1 MFTLLQ
7 NDAPPSRAEPKA
19 RIPGIPVR
27 GQSPGHDCSAELDS
41 IVSLRLRFSE
51 QNQQLSTNNHQP
63 TLRLR
68 RPTNT
73 TTPAVSKTASPH
85 HNPRLRRRPKTVGT
99 TTDRHS
105 QSTTCAIN
113 PPSITRAET
122 SKSNYDTKQ
131 VFYYGFRYYDAETG
145 RWPSRDPIEETG
157 GLNLYGFVKNDP
169 VNAWDVLGMFWNR
182 KLGAK
187 IRGTMQWRVTRYAST
202 VLRWTLSGNDLYE
215 YDDDLDEMSPYLD
228 GQILNAI
235 SKYSETNNLNGW
247 IDIDNLG
254 LRAHRRTGGNFRFTR
269 DDTLPF
275 IGTGWWLHGAA
286 PDVYASGRVCIDD
299 STSPNNV
306 FVDELNM
313 VWADRIDPNENSD
326 LELERDFAE
335 HGANSRIWFNIE
347 INWTIEEG
355 ELF

>member
-1 MFTLLQ
+1 
-7 NDAPPSRAEPKA
+7 
-19 RIPGIPVR
+19 
-27 GQSPGHDCSAELDS
+27 
-41 IVSLRLRFSE
+41 
-51 QNQQLSTNNHQP
+51 
-63 TLRLR
+63 
-68 RPTNT
+68 
-73 TTPAVSKTASPH
+73 
-85 HNPRLRRRPKTVGT
+85 
-99 TTDRHS
+99 
-105 QSTTCAIN
+105 
-113 PPSITRAET
+113 
-122 SKSNYDTKQ
+122 
-131 VFYYGFRYYDAETG
+131 
-145 RWPSRDPIEETG
+145 
-157 GLNLYGFVKNDP
+157 
-169 VNAWDVLGMFWNR
+169 
-182 KLGAK
+182 
-187 IRGTMQWRVTRYAST
+187 MQWRVTRYAST